1 MMVMAMT
8 MRMVVIVGMSMVMR
22 VLVVMRMNMVMR
34 VFMIMGM
41 NMVVRVLVVMGMNM
55 VVRVLVVVEMLMEG
69 HILALLLFSVNRDG
83 HMSALDAALFSGLGR
98 KFHTGDFQIVHP
110 PDKTFRIGV
119 EFQQRR
125 REHITRSTHITFQ
138 I

>member
-22 VLVVMRMNMVMR
+22 VLVVM
-34 VFMIMGM
+34 GM
-41 NMVVRVLVVMGMNM
+41 NMVVRMLMIMGMSM

-83 HMSALDAALFSGLGR
+83 HMSALDAALFSGWAENSTPGIF
-98 KFHTGDFQIVHP
+98 KSFI
-110 PDKTFRIGV
+110 
-119 EFQQRR
+119 RR
-125 REHITRSTHITFQ
+125 TKPSGSG
-138 I
+138 